1 MLNNLIL
8 WFDDRV
14 RFEHFAVLSL
24 LFAVFPVLLGFDLDL
39 ADGWLSEW
47 AGLYVFVGGLLIL
60 FGLFYDQSQLCRVL
74 SWAFFGSGCLF
85 FAFTSFHWYVPAL
98 FALGA
103 LFKVRY
109 LLNGQ
114 S

>member
-1 MLNNLIL
+1 MLNNLIGWMDSRL
-8 WFDDRV
+8 

-24 LFAVFPVLLGFDLDL
+24 LFAVVPVLVGFDFDVD
-39 ADGWLSEW
+39 DGWLTEW

-60 FGLFYDQSQLCRVL
+60 SDLFYDQSKLCSVL

-85 FAFTSFHWYVPAL
+85 FAFTSVHWYVPAL
-98 FALGA
+98 FAIGSF
-103 LFKVRY
+103 FKVRY